1 MAAASQPR
9 TLRLRLQLEPAM
21 PAPLRDGPQPA
32 IDLIKSFERIPDGD
46 PAPVRTDVYRCPA
59 GIWTLG

>member
-1 MAAASQPR
+1 
-9 TLRLRLQLEPAM
+9 M